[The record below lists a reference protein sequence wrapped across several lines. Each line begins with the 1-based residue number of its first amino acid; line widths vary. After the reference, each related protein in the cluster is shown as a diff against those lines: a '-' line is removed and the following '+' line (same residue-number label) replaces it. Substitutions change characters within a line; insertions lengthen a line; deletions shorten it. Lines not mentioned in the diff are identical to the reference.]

1 MHPRERLLGL
11 ARLLQERGEPIP
23 LDMLAQAEELG
34 LVLDT
39 LEEQQTPA
47 NSQEGDI
54 LNGTKDYI

>member
-39 LEEQQTPA
+39 LEDNQQNA
-47 NSQEGDI
+47 NYQEGEF
-54 LNGTKDYI
+54 LNGSKDYI